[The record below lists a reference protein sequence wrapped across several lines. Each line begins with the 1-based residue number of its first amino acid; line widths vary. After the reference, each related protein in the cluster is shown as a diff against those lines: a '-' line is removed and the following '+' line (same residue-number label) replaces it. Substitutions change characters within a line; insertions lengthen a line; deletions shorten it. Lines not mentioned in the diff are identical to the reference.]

1 MLRHFALLAVCAVL
15 ALPAQAGLF
24 DDEEARRQVKELR
37 DELAQMN
44 GRIETLTRNQLDF
57 SNQAESLRA
66 DVARLTGQIEVL
78 NNSVE
83 AAHKRQQ
90 DFYVDLDNRLR
101 KLESGASAAVNSAG
115 GTTGEPSVAPA
126 EVKADPQAEM
136 RDYEAALGHLRAG
149 KFKEAQEAFEKF
161 TAAYPKSSLMPN
173 ATYWLG
179 SALYQ
184 QKQFAKSAE
193 MFARV
198 ATHWPADAKAPDA
211 LLAQAN
217 GLVEAKEVKAAIKV
231 LETLVE
237 KYPTSPV
244 VVTARTRLKT
254 LAPGR
259 K

>member
-1 MLRHFALLAVCAVL
+1 MRHRFALFSLCAAL

-37 DELAQMN
+37 EELVQIN
-44 GRIETLTRNQLDF
+44 TRLETLTKNQLDF
-57 SNQAESLRA
+57 SNQAEALRA

-78 NNSVE
+78 MNSVE

-101 KLESGASAAVNSAG
+101 KLETAAPTAEARQG
-115 GTTGEPSVAPA
+115 DEGETTPAPVAA
-126 EVKADPQAEM
+126 KADPQAEM

-149 KFKEAQEAFEKF
+149 KFKEAQDAFEKF
-161 TAAYPKSSLMPN
+161 MAAHPKASLMPN

-184 QKQFAKSAE
+184 QKLFAKSAD

-198 ATHWPADAKAPDA
+198 PASWPTDAKAPDA

-217 GLVEAKEVKAAIKV
+217 ALVEAKDVKGAIKV
-231 LETLVE
+231 LESLVE

-244 VVTARTRLKT
+244 VATARTRLKT